1 MSSTSKISRVAL
13 DSDWTTNDSAEIDP
27 MTSRVTPGPR
37 SNTANTAANLVHRGA
52 VLPDFNHED
61 MRTNQEPT
69 AKNPPT
75 PVKIA
80 PGIIIASLSSPVETV
95 PTIRSGKPGI
105 NKNRLNKATN
115 PILPRPG
122 FSAVSSSG

>member
-13 DSDWTTNDSAEIDP
+13 DSDWATNDPAEIDP

-37 SNTANTAANLVHRGA
+37 SNTANTAANLVHRGE
-52 VLPDFNHED
+52 VLPDFNHEE
-61 MRTNQEPT
+61 MRVNQAPT

-80 PGIIIASLSSPVETV
+80 PGIIIARLSSPTDTD
-95 PTIRSGKPGI
+95 PTMRSGKPGSI
-105 NKNRLNKATN
+105 KNIPSKAAN
-115 PILPRPG
+115 LILPRPG